1 MSSKCK
7 ISVSEGRRDELAAEP
22 AGTLLPIRMFLCI
35 AVTEQTSIRVRAMP
49 FSSMLGLRT
58 RIRLESLCEG
68 GSLVLPLTI
77 PAGMGGMGANLGKGV
92 VAKIT
97 GEANGFSARIA
108 SGVTAKPANGGHF
121 KTGQRKVAWD

>member
-68 GSLVLPLTI
+68 AIAIMLNLVV
-77 PAGMGGMGANLGKGV
+77 LGHCVG
-92 VAKIT
+92 IGT
-97 GEANGFSARIA
+97 TFSSR
-108 SGVTAKPANGGHF
+108 
-121 KTGQRKVAWD
+121 W